1 MALIQIAE
9 PIDNSQKNSNNIIIG
24 IDLGTTNSLVGAVI
38 DDQVKLFSDSQN
50 NNIHP
55 SIVEYDDLGN
65 VLGIANQINF
75 QNHNSHLINSIKRL
89 MGKSF
94 SDIKDRHFIEKK
106 YLPSQAQNCDNQES
120 ISLKIGEKNI
130 SIVEI
135 SAEILKYL
143 KKIAEENLQQ
153 KIDKA
158 VITVPAYFDEGAKNA
173 TKQSALLAG
182 LEVVRLISEPTASA
196 LSYGLDNNSQGLYL
210 VYDLGGGTFDVS
222 ILKITNGVFKVLG
235 VAGDNELGG
244 DDFDLILKNYGFK
257 NPRQAKESLSFNQ
270 YYQEHDLKISQ
281 IEFFNLINEEI
292 TKTVNICLNL
302 LEDLDLEINQLNG
315 IILVGGSTRIPLI
328 KEMLVNQFGD
338 KILTNIDPDRVVAIG
353 ACWQAYNLSGARK
366 NLLLDVNPLSLG
378 IEMMGGIVD
387 KIIYRNSTIP
397 IIKTKEFTTYAD
409 NQTAMKLHIVQ
420 GEGEFA
426 KDCRSL
432 GEFEIKN
439 IPPMIA
445 GIARVIITFELD
457 ADGLLKVSAE
467 EKFTKSKVK
476 ITIKPSFSLSD
487 EQIKK
492 MLINSLENSQTDIN
506 NRLLAQ
512 LIVDANHDLN
522 IIKKDLKNNNLEISK
537 ILRNQIAEKISIL
550 EDLIANSKDR
560 NLIETTKEELI
571 SLVEPMILQKVNQSL
586 GKQVIGKKIE
596 NFN

>member
-9 PIDNSQKNSNNIIIG
+9 PIDNSQKNYNNIIIG

>member
-24 IDLGTTNSLVGAVI
+24 IDLGTTNSLVGAVM